1 MFRSINTVGK
11 SVGKVAHNTYLSV
24 LVEVG
29 LVGFSLFALML
40 IIVGV
45 QAVRQP
51 RWESRLWLATLLTW
65 ALGAFSLTWENRKQ
79 TWLVLGL
86 IIVSSAIA
94 HQTAESQL
102 PAALAEQDEEE
113 DEQAIADAIPSFG

>member
-1 MFRSINTVGK
+1 M
-11 SVGKVAHNTYLSV
+11 
-24 LVEVG
+24 
-29 LVGFSLFALML
+29 GFSLFALML

-45 QAVRQP
+45 QAIRQP
-51 RWESRLWLATLLTW
+51 RWESRLWLATMLTW

-102 PAALAEQDEEE
+102 QAAVAEQDEEE
-113 DEQAIADAIPSFG
+113 DEQAIAEAIPSFG